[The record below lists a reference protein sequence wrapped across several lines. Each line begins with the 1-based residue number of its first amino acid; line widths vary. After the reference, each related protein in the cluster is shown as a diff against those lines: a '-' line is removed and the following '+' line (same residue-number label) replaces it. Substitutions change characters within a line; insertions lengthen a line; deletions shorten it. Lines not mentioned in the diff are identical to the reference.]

1 MPSNKTDLRALR
13 NMISEAETVLS
24 TTKLPQGRA
33 ERARELLTASV
44 ALADELLKESPA
56 AILGAKGGRT
66 TAQRMKAKD
75 PDYYRKIAAKRK
87 TRAGGRPR
95 KPSSD

>member
-56 AILGAKGGRT
+56 AMLGAKGGKK
-66 TAQRMKAKD
+66 TAERG
-75 PDYYRKIAAKRK
+75 PEYFRKIAGMRK
-87 TRAGGRPR
+87 KHGGGRPR
-95 KPSSD
+95 KA